1 LKNTRFLL
9 FTLLLGLGTLVI
21 AISVSERAI
30 VKFADGPSAVLWLG
44 LAVVVTVLPVG
55 GVAGV
60 RSLNIS
66 PLPLLTMLL
75 LYGTGPA
82 LLAGWLCGI
91 AATLSSRRGG
101 AKGDLQRALFNSGK
115 HGLCILAAGVVLW
128 GRGLETGCLET
139 GLSLG
144 VFLRLIVAHA
154 VYLVVSTQLLA
165 FALRLRD
172 GRSPLEVWQGNFG
185 WGALVS
191 WSTPLGAFL
200 LAIFYMNGG
209 FLLIGILIGIGLIG
223 IVTVRDHVRIKSSFV
238 QLVDGLRMARDGN
251 MPHLKGETQ
260 HVVDLAVA
268 LGHKM
273 RLPYKSLELLE
284 HAAMLHNVGYIAVD
298 RDTVLKPALL
308 TDAEMSE
315 IREHPESGMRILREV
330 VGMEGVADIVLC
342 HHESPDG
349 TGYPQGLKGNKIP
362 MEAAIIKVAE
372 AFVAMTNSRPHRSKP
387 FSKNEALDEIAR
399 DAGHALDATV
409 TYFLFELMGRSDL
422 SAGVAKGFGPPS
434 KQHIRSRLYKSP
446 ARPFA
451 LFPHRWKEKQ
461 SMLIGSC
468 IVGVAAAIILVF
480 GKLGVPLTLGLRSGL
495 VTSTALGSLF
505 FLFLL
510 GLAALRPVRLPR
522 GAYVSSASAVVLAIS
537 LAGGPVYAV
546 IFGFALIGWAML
558 LDPAN
563 ALSKSQA
570 AVNGVLSGANGNGC
584 ENGDR
589 HPNGNGDGRANGNV
603 DAHRNGYAHWNGHAG
618 TGYGNGHGHGFQ
630 KVPGKSAA
638 RHNRGITYIIKS
650 KALESQLSTASAYGF
665 LLMLA
670 GSGSWVAYEAGRR
683 ASQILGLH
691 GTASDLIPF
700 ALSVGAFYFVETMLQ
715 SALLSG
721 HGLSAGR
728 IWQRNYLKI
737 LPEPLTYAVCGYA
750 ILMSTTLL
758 GFWAAIPLFL
768 FPTLWRHLALLR
780 RLELMKTKESLIRS
794 IARAVDEKDRYTGGH
809 SASVVEI
816 ATAIAREMGK
826 SELFVEQL
834 EEAAIRHDLG
844 KVSWPHQVLRKPAL
858 LNEQE
863 EEEYKWTHPDVSAA
877 IAARVGSSDQVI
889 EMIKYHHER
898 QDGKGYPHKLTG
910 DKIPLGSRI
919 LCVADSFDAM
929 VHDRW
934 YRRKRTLQDA
944 IDEVSRCSGTQFDP
958 AIVDAFLSVLEK
970 IDLERL
976 IEAVELGV
984 GEITEEVE
992 VEAKI

>member
-1 LKNTRFLL
+1 MVMLD
-9 FTLLLGLGTLVI
+9 LGE
-21 AISVSERAI
+21 AISQFTRS
-30 VKFADGPSAVLWLG
+30 PSAIFWLG
-44 LAVVVTVLPVG
+44 MAILVTILPVRG
-55 GVAGV
+55 MPGVGA
-60 RSLNIS
+60 LNVS
-66 PLPLLTMLL
+66 PLPLLAMLL
-75 LYGTGPA
+75 LHGTSAA
-82 LLAGWLCGI
+82 LLTGWLSGF
-91 AATLSSRRGG
+91 AATLSSRT
-101 AKGDLQRALFNSGK
+101 KKLDVDFQRALLNSGK
-115 HGLCILAAGVVLW
+115 HGLCILSAGYVLW
-128 GRGLETGCLET
+128 GTNGALGCLEL
-139 GLSLG
+139 GLSPG
-144 VFLRLIVAHA
+144 VFVRLLAAHA
-154 VYLVVSTQLLA
+154 VYIVVSTAILSFGLWI
-165 FALRLRD
+165 RD
-172 GRSPLEVWQGNFG
+172 KTNPPEIWRSIFG
-185 WGALVS
+185 WKALVS

-387 FSKNEALDEIAR
+387 FSKNEALDEIAC

-570 AVNGVLSGANGNGC
+570 AVNGVLSGANGTGYANGNGC
-584 ENGDR
+584 
-589 HPNGNGDGRANGNV
+589 GNGDGRANGNG
-603 DAHRNGYAHWNGHAG
+603 DAHRNGYAHGNGYTG

-700 ALSVGAFYFVETMLQ
+700 ALSVGAFYFVETMVQ

-992 VEAKI
+992 VEAEI